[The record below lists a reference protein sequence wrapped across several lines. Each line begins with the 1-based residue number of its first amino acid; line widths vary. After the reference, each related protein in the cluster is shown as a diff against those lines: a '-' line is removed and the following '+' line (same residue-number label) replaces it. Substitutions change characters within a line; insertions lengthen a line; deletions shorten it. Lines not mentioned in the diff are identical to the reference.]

1 MFHDL
6 KKAVVGTAAATALMA
21 GVAGA
26 STAQAETE
34 LTMYYPVAVGG
45 PLTTIIDGMVADFM
59 AENPDITVNA
69 IYAGNYNDARIK
81 ALTALKGGE
90 SAQLSVMFSI
100 DIYDLIEQDAIVAFD
115 DIVETDEEKAWLDS
129 FYPTLM
135 ENGRTGGKTWGIPF
149 QRSTIVMYY
158 NKDAFSDAGLDPE
171 APPATWDE
179 LAEAGKALTKDDGS
193 QWGVMIPSTGYPYW
207 MFGALA
213 MQNDQ
218 VLMNGEG
225 TETYF
230 DDPDTIEALDFWRA
244 LATEHGVMPEG
255 TIEWGTLR
263 QNFLEG
269 KTAIMWH
276 STGNLTA
283 VKENA
288 SFDFGVAML
297 PANERRGTPT
307 GGGNFYVFKDASP
320 EERTASMKL
329 IRFMTAPERAAEWS
343 MKTGY
348 MGVSPAAYETDV
360 LKDYVKEFPYAAV
373 ARDQLEFATAEL
385 STYQTGRVRKAL
397 DDAIQAALTG
407 SKTPAEALGEA
418 QALADRLLKPYR

>member
-6 KKAVVGTAAATALMA
+6 KKAVVGTAAATAMMA

-45 PLTTIIDGMVADFM
+45 PLTEIVDGMVADFM

-81 ALTALKGGE
+81 ALAALQGGE
-90 SAQLSVMFSI
+90 PAQLSVMFSI

-158 NKDAFSDAGLDPE
+158 NKDAFRDAGLDPE

-179 LAEAGKALTKDDGS
+179 LVEAGKALTKDDGS
-193 QWGVMIPSTGYPYW
+193 QWGMMIPSTGYPYW

-230 DDPDTIEALDFWRA
+230 DAEATVEALDFWRA
-244 LATEHGVMPEG
+244 LGADHKVMPEG

-269 KTAIMWH
+269 RTAIMWH

-283 VKENA
+283 VKDNA

-307 GGGNFYVFKDASP
+307 GGGNFYIFKDASA
-320 EERTASMKL
+320 EERSAALKL

-348 MGVSPAAYETDV
+348 MGVSPAAYETEI
-360 LKDYVKEFPYAAV
+360 LQDYVEEFPYAAV

-418 QALADRLLKPYR
+418 QATADRLLTPYR